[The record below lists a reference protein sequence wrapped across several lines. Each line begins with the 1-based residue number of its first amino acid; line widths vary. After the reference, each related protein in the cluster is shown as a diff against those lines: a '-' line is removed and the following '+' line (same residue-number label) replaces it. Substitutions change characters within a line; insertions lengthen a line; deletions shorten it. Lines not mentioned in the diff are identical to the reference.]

1 MDDPI
6 WGYDKDGDFAL
17 KVGDKLYVFY
27 KWSDP
32 TILMGKETEG
42 FVPLTDANSK
52 DVWKKVRKY

>member
-1 MDDPI
+1 MKPV

-17 KVGDKLYVFY
+17 KIDDKLYVFY

-32 TILMGKETEG
+32 TILTGNKEAEG